1 MKSGRLS
8 DLISQLQEVINGVN
22 AAETSPG
29 KYDTALL
36 AAQVLHYF
44 FVVNYI
50 HLVLIKVDSSVV
62 LKEKK
67 IKVKNITILFK
78 TLCHMILQI

>member
-1 MKSGRLS
+1 M
-8 DLISQLQEVINGVN
+8 INGVN

-44 FVVNYI
+44 FVSKL
-50 HLVLIKVDSSVV
+50 HSSRAYQSRFISCFEG
-62 LKEKK
+62 KEDKGKK
-67 IKVKNITILFK
+67 HNNFI
-78 TLCHMILQI
+78 